1 MWSLYVRLKASHTN
15 FYIIEIVKQS
25 IHSAVR
31 SLIFLLLV
39 AFLDN
44 NAPYDCYDLI
54 LS

>member
-1 MWSLYVRLKASHTN
+1 MRLKASHTN

-25 IHSAVR
+25 IHIAAR
-31 SLIFLLLV
+31 SLIVLPLV